1 VPASDPQDVARLIE
15 DSRNGSQAALDT
27 LLPLVYAELH
37 RVARGYLSRQQP
49 GHTLQPTALV
59 NEAYLKLVGQREQR
73 WQNRAHFVAVAAQ
86 SMRHIMV
93 DHFRR
98 RHYQK
103 RGGDAVR
110 VTLDD
115 SLAVAPDR
123 SDEVVALDEALTK
136 LAAQDAR
143 KARIAELRYF
153 GGLSVE
159 ETAEVLSVSPA
170 TVVREWKLT
179 KAWLERALSER

>member
-1 VPASDPQDVARLIE
+1 VPASDPKDVARLIE
-15 DSRNGSQAALDT
+15 ESCNGSQAALDT
-27 LLPLVYAELH
+27 LLPLVYDELH

-59 NEAYLKLVGQREQR
+59 NEAYLKLVGHREQR

-98 RHYQK
+98 KHYQK

-115 SLAVAPDR
+115 ALAIAPDR
-123 SDEVVALDEALTK
+123 SDEVVALDEALTA
-136 LAAQDAR
+136 LAGQDAR

-159 ETAEVLSVSPA
+159 ETAEVLSISPA

-179 KAWLERALSER
+179 KAWLERALSKR